1 MNKPGSLSSLAEQLQ
16 QQIEEDRKQIEQ
28 HRKRTESIMSAE
40 LKTLSENLRQRVL
53 KEASSTERA
62 MESLTRPLV
71 AILRRLTLL
80 GVMFGV
86 SLSLGTWGANWAL
99 VQWQSSRIE
108 NLKEERARLEAEI
121 EGQRLTLERLD
132 RENVGSP
139 VWSRTIEGT
148 RYVVLPKGDSPES
161 ASGPVATGLPAVP
174 LPTQ

>member
-16 QQIEEDRKQIEQ
+16 QQIEEDRKQIER
-28 HRKRTESIMSAE
+28 HRKRTESILSAE

-86 SLSLGTWGANWAL
+86 SLSLGIWGANWAL

-121 EGQRLTLERLD
+121 EGQRHTLDLLTEKTWGVYLAE
-132 RENVGSP
+132 V
-139 VWSRTIEGT
+139 EGT
-148 RYVVLPKGDSPES
+148 RYIVLPKGTLENPPYLLD
-161 ASGPVATGLPAVP
+161 GLPVVP
-174 LPTQ
+174 LPAK